1 MIYDYYKSNNKNIN
15 HRLKLPENQLVRD
28 INLLTTF
35 YCKRCGKKNKFFH
48 IHCYNGGTHLEE
60 AKDIVR
66 NKISKVKI
74 LAKFSE
80 IILCPN
86 CEKEVQAF
94 FLYCECCGVN
104 LKKKSRN
111 IPKFIKKLVWERD
124 GGQCVE
130 CGSHENLQFD
140 HIIPF
145 SKGGANTVR
154 NLQILCATCNQKKYN
169 RIDG

>member
-1 MIYDYYKSNNKNIN
+1 MSQPD
-15 HRLKLPENQLVRD
+15 
-28 INLLTTF
+28 
-35 YCKRCGKKNKFFH
+35 
-48 IHCYNGGTHLEE
+48 
-60 AKDIVR
+60 VR

-74 LAKFSE
+74 LANFSE
-80 IILCPN
+80 INLCHN
-86 CEKEVQAF
+86 CEKEVQVF
-94 FLYCECCGVN
+94 FLYCEHCGIN

-130 CGSHENLQFD
+130 CESQENLQFD

-145 SKGGANTVR
+145 SKGRANTVR